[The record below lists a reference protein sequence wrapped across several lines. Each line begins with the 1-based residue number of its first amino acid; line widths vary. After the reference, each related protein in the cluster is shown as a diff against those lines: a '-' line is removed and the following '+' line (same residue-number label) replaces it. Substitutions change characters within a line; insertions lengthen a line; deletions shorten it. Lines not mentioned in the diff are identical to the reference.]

1 MDLDDFDKLIERRNT
16 DSTKWDKYKDRDII
30 PLWVADMDFRS
41 PPALLDALH
50 KRIEHGVFGYT
61 QAPAEL
67 VATVLDM
74 LEREYGWTVQP
85 DWLIW
90 LPGVVTGFNIACRIA
105 GEDNDAVL
113 TATPVYHPFLAAPEN
128 NQRRLIQ
135 VPMLR
140 DASWHLDFERLEDAV
155 TPDTRMFLL
164 CSPHNPVGRVYT
176 REELLT
182 LAELCDKHDILICSD
197 EIHCQLLL
205 DQDKR
210 HIPTASLDPAIAAR
224 TITLMAPSKTFNLAG
239 LLCSF
244 AIISNARLR
253 ERFLAAKSGIV
264 PHVGT
269 LNYTAALAAYRDCD
283 DWRRALLDYLSGNR
297 DLVEQAVATMPGVA
311 MTHVEAT
318 YLAWI
323 NVTATGLDNPVGF
336 FEEAGLGFSDG
347 SVFGGPGFIRF
358 NFGCPRATLSKA
370 LARMDTALQRHTQL
384 AES

>member
-1 MDLDDFDKLIERRNT
+1 MDFNTEFDTIIDRRGT
-16 DSTKWDKYKDRDII
+16 YSYKWDKYKGRDVI

-41 PPALLDALH
+41 PPALISALY

-61 QAPAEL
+61 GAPSEL
-67 VATVLDM
+67 LETVLNM
-74 LEREYGWTVQP
+74 LERDYAWTVQP

-113 TATPVYHPFLAAPEN
+113 TAIPVYHPFLAAPGN
-128 NQRRLIQ
+128 NRRRLIQ

-140 DASWHLDFERLEDAV
+140 DVSGWRLDFERLEDAI

-164 CSPHNPVGRVYT
+164 CSPHNPVGRVYS
-176 REELLT
+176 REELLA

-205 DQDKR
+205 DRDKR
-210 HIPTASLDPAIAAR
+210 HLPTASLDPAIAER

-244 AIISNARLR
+244 AVIPNAPLR
-253 ERFLAAKSGIV
+253 RRFLAAKSGIV
-264 PHVGT
+264 PSVGT

-283 DWRRALLDYLSGNR
+283 DWRRALLDYLRGNR
-297 DLVEQAVATMPGVA
+297 DLVEQSVAAMPGVS

-323 NVTATGLDNPVGF
+323 DVSATGLGDPLSF

-347 SVFGGPGFIRF
+347 SAFGGPGFIRF
-358 NFGCPRATLSKA
+358 NFGCPRATLNEA
-370 LARMDTALQRHTQL
+370 LARMDTALNL
-384 AES
+384 